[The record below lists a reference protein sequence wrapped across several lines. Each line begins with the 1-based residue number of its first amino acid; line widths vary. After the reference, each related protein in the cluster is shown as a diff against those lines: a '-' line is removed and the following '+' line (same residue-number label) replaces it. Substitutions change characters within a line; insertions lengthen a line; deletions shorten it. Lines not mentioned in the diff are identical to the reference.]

1 MSWLAVGTE
10 DLRWKNVQLFYI
22 LLYLLGI
29 CTDTAPTATTEIATG
44 YLVIRAKVCILLVIH
59 TTITM
64 TGP

>member
-10 DLRWKNVQLFYI
+10 DLRLKKIQLFYI
-22 LLYLLGI
+22 LLCVLCV
-29 CTDTAPTATTEIATG
+29 CTDTAPTGTAETATG
-44 YLVIRAKVCILLVIH
+44 YLVIRANVGLLLVIH